1 MILHDYVLSASCY
14 KVRLMAAL
22 LGVKL
27 TLRAVNFHPGHE
39 HRSPAMLEL
48 NPHGTLPVLQDG
60 DLVLTQ
66 SAAMLVYLASAHGP
80 AWLGADDAPTRAEV
94 QEWLTFASALNGSL
108 GLARLHDVIGW
119 PADIDA
125 SRAEGVR
132 HLRILEAR
140 LFDRRC
146 EGQTFLADAR
156 PTVADIA
163 CFPNVALAP
172 DGGVSLDPYPSIR
185 LWMRALRAL
194 PGFIEMPGIHRLHEL
209 SPMPEVPA

>member
-22 LGVKL
+22 LGVPL
-27 TLRAVNFHPGHE
+27 TLKAVNFHPAHE
-39 HRSPAMLEL
+39 HRGPEMMAL
-48 NPHGTLPVLQDG
+48 NPAGTIPVLVDG

-66 SAAMLVYLASAHGP
+66 SGAMLVYLATAHGP
-80 AWLGADDAPTRAEV
+80 EWLGDRDARSQAEV
-94 QEWLTFASALNGSL
+94 QEWLTFAGALNGSL
-108 GLARLHDVIGW
+108 GLARLHDMIGW
-119 PADIDA
+119 AADIDA
-125 SRAEGVR
+125 ARKAGVG

-146 EGQTFLADAR
+146 EGGTFLVGAR

-185 LWMRALRAL
+185 LWMRAIRAL